1 MTVPAGVLHFRIAK
15 KKGVAYM
22 TALSKWLSSLSYGY
36 IIGGLVVLLVAFY
49 FLFNAIPRTKPV
61 KGQLLCVVGMD
72 LITLLYYLLTFSLR
86 VSKMAA
92 QSGATPRTMPRLWAF
107 LMVFASVGAY
117 IAILKKDNK
126 PDKKFDRWVFALLV
140 ALGSIVSVAL
150 FQWIGYYLSSAL
162 FIVTVMIT
170 MGEKNKLQ
178 LILTPI
184 IWCVFTYFVF
194 NKLLFISLPVGSLFK
209 GLL

>member
-1 MTVPAGVLHFRIAK
+1 
-15 KKGVAYM
+15 M
-22 TALSKWLSSLSYGY
+22 TALSKWLDSLSYAY
-36 IIGGLVVLLVAFY
+36 ILGGFAVLMVGFW

-61 KGQLLCVVGMD
+61 KAQLLCVVGMD
-72 LITLLYYLLTFSLR
+72 LVTLLFFILTYSLR

-92 QSGATPRTMPRLWAF
+92 QSGATPRTMPQLWAF
-107 LMVFASVGAY
+107 LMLLASIGAY
-117 IAILKKDNK
+117 IAILKKSNK

-140 ALGSIVSVAL
+140 GLGSIVSVLL
-150 FQWIGYYLSSAL
+150 FQWIGYYLSSAI
-162 FIVTVMIT
+162 FIVTVMIA

-194 NKLLFISLPVGSLFK
+194 NKLLYISLPVGSLFQ
-209 GLL
+209 GIF

>member
-1 MTVPAGVLHFRIAK
+1 MLLIMTEFS
-15 KKGVAYM
+15 
-22 TALSKWLSSLSYGY
+22 TWLSKLSYGY
-36 IIGGLVVLLVAFY
+36 VLGALAVLLIGFY

-61 KGQLLCVVGMD
+61 KAQLLCVVGMD
-72 LITLLYYLLTFSLR
+72 LVTLLFYLLTFSLR

-92 QSGATPRTMPRLWAF
+92 ESGATPRTLPRLWAF
-107 LMVFASVGAY
+107 LMLIASIGCY

-126 PDKKFDRWVFALLV
+126 PDKGFDRWVFALMV
-140 ALGSIVSVAL
+140 GLGSIVSVLL
-150 FQWIGYYLSSAL
+150 FNWIGYYLSSAL
-162 FIVTVMIT
+162 FIVCVMIA

-178 LILTPI
+178 LILTPV

-194 NKLLFISLPVGSLFK
+194 NKFLFISLPVGSLFK

>member
-1 MTVPAGVLHFRIAK
+1 ME
-15 KKGVAYM
+15 
-22 TALSKWLSSLSYGY
+22 ALSKWINSLSYGY
-36 IIGGLVVLLVAFY
+36 VLGGLAVLMIGFY

-61 KGQLLCVVGMD
+61 KAQLLCVVGMD
-72 LITLLYYLLTFSLR
+72 LITLLFYILTFSLR

-107 LMVFASVGAY
+107 LMIFASIGAY

-126 PDKKFDRWVFALLV
+126 PDAKFDRWVFALLV
-140 ALGSIVSVAL
+140 ALGSIVSVIL

-162 FIVTVMIT
+162 FIVTVMIA

-178 LILTPI
+178 LILTPVL
-184 IWCVFTYFVF
+184 WCVFTYFVF
-194 NKLLFISLPVGSLFK
+194 NKFLFISL
-209 GLL
+209 

>member
-1 MTVPAGVLHFRIAK
+1 
-15 KKGVAYM
+15 M
-22 TALSKWLSSLSYGY
+22 TALSNWLNSLSYGY
-36 IIGGLVVLLVAFY
+36 VLGGIAVLMIGFY

-61 KGQLLCVVGMD
+61 KAQLLCVVGMD
-72 LITLLYYLLTFSLR
+72 LITLLFYILTFSLR

-107 LMVFASVGAY
+107 LMIFASIGAY

-126 PDKKFDRWVFALLV
+126 PDAKFDRWVFALLV
-140 ALGSIVSVAL
+140 ALGSIVSVML
-150 FQWIGYYLSSAL
+150 FQWIGYYLSSAI
-162 FIVTVMIT
+162 FIVTVMIA

-184 IWCVFTYFVF
+184 LWCVFTYFVF
-194 NKLLFISLPVGSLFK
+194 NKFLFTSLPVGSLFK
-209 GLL
+209 GIL

>member
-1 MTVPAGVLHFRIAK
+1 ME
-15 KKGVAYM
+15 
-22 TALSKWLSSLSYGY
+22 ALSKWINSLSYGY
-36 IIGGLVVLLVAFY
+36 VLGGLAVLMIGFY
-49 FLFNAIPRTKPV
+49 FIFNAIPRTKPV
-61 KGQLLCVVGMD
+61 KAQLLCVVGMD
-72 LITLLYYLLTFSLR
+72 LITLLFYILTFSLR

-107 LMVFASVGAY
+107 LMIFASIGAY

-126 PDKKFDRWVFALLV
+126 PDAKFDRWVFALLV
-140 ALGSIVSVAL
+140 ALGSIVSVIL

-162 FIVTVMIT
+162 FIVTVMIA

-178 LILTPI
+178 LILTPV

-194 NKLLFISLPVGSLFK
+194 NKFLFISLPVGSLFK
-209 GLL
+209 GIL

>member
-1 MTVPAGVLHFRIAK
+1 
-15 KKGVAYM
+15 M
-22 TALSKWLSSLSYGY
+22 TALSKWLTDLHYGWVL
-36 IIGGLVVLLVAFY
+36 GGIAVLLIGFY

-61 KGQLLCVVGMD
+61 KAQLLCVVGMD
-72 LITLLYYLLTFSLR
+72 LITLLFYLMTFSLR

-92 QSGATPRTMPRLWAF
+92 AAGATARTLPRLWAF
-107 LMVFASVGAY
+107 LMLLASIGAY
-117 IAILKKDNK
+117 IAILKKSNK

-140 ALGSIVSVAL
+140 GLGSIVSVLL

-162 FIVTVMIT
+162 FIVIVMIA
-170 MGEKNKLQ
+170 MGERNWIQ
-178 LILTPI
+178 LTLTPI

-194 NKLLFISLPVGSLFK
+194 NKLLYISLPVGSLFK

>member
-1 MTVPAGVLHFRIAK
+1 MTEF
-15 KKGVAYM
+15 
-22 TALSKWLSSLSYGY
+22 SKWLSSLSYGW
-36 IIGGLVVLLVAFY
+36 ILGGLALLLIGFY

-61 KGQLLCVVGMD
+61 KGQLLCLVGID
-72 LITLLYYLLTFSLR
+72 LITLLFFILTFSLR

-92 QSGATPRTMPRLWAF
+92 QSGATPRTMPQLWAV
-107 LMVFASVGAY
+107 LMVPASIGAFV
-117 IAILKKDNK
+117 AILRKDNK

-140 ALGSIVSVAL
+140 GLGSMASVLL
-150 FQWIGYYLSSAL
+150 FQWIGYYLSSAI
-162 FIVTVMIT
+162 FIVTVMVA

-194 NKLLFISLPVGSLFK
+194 DRLLFISLPIGSLFK
-209 GLL
+209 GIL

>member
-1 MTVPAGVLHFRIAK
+1 MHCRKDAI
-15 KKGVAYM
+15 M
-22 TALSKWLSSLSYGY
+22 TALSSWLNSLSYG
-36 IIGGLVVLLVAFY
+36 VVLGGIAVLMVGFY
-49 FLFNAIPRTKPV
+49 FLFNAIPRTRPV

-72 LITLLYYLLTFSLR
+72 LITLLFYILTFSLR

-107 LMVFASVGAY
+107 LMLFASIGAY

-126 PDKKFDRWVFALLV
+126 PDEKFDRWVFALMV
-140 ALGSIVSVAL
+140 ALGSIVSVVL
-150 FQWIGYYLSSAL
+150 FQWIGYYLSSAI
-162 FIVTVMIT
+162 FIVTVMIA

-194 NKLLFISLPVGSLFK
+194 NKFLFISLPVGSLFK
-209 GLL
+209 ELF

>member
-1 MTVPAGVLHFRIAK
+1 ME
-15 KKGVAYM
+15 
-22 TALSKWLSSLSYGY
+22 ALSKWINSLSYGY
-36 IIGGLVVLLVAFY
+36 VLGGLAVLMIGFY

-61 KGQLLCVVGMD
+61 KAQLLCVVGMD
-72 LITLLYYLLTFSLR
+72 LITLLFYILTFSLR

-107 LMVFASVGAY
+107 LMIFASIGAY

-126 PDKKFDRWVFALLV
+126 PDAKLDRWVFALLV
-140 ALGSIVSVAL
+140 ALGSIVSVIL

-162 FIVTVMIT
+162 FIVTVMIA

-178 LILTPI
+178 LILTPVL
-184 IWCVFTYFVF
+184 WCVFTYFVF
-194 NKLLFISLPVGSLFK
+194 NKFLFISLPVGSLFK
-209 GLL
+209 GIL